1 MDWTGD
7 AKQTVPSHAIL
18 QGVHTMSSVLH
29 SARKRYGKWWLT
41 GFQVTT
47 QRLVMQKE
55 FSGESSSN
63 HQEEMALEIC
73 RNTRDRCPLGGGVA
87 IWKLPQH
94 LSYFPCHPPYRHLS
108 MMLMLALS
116 NPQLFALI
124 GTQANVT
131 KELERVEH
139 QSRLEQLSPSDL
151 QRKNRDHWEAWLQEY
166 R

>member
-73 RNTRDRCPLGGGVA
+73 RNTRDRCPPGLGCSNLEVA
-87 IWKLPQH
+87 SAPELLPMPPSLQAALYDADACTVEPTALCTH
-94 LSYFPCHPPYRHLS
+94 WYSSQCHKGPRMCGAS
-108 MMLMLALS
+108 
-116 NPQLFALI
+116 
-124 GTQANVT
+124 VT
-131 KELERVEH
+131 A
-139 QSRLEQLSPSDL
+139 
-151 QRKNRDHWEAWLQEY
+151 RKAEPL
-166 R
+166 